1 MTPQEIWWK
10 TYWAALSGLCA
21 NPNGCP
27 SPVIDMAEMIA
38 DETTHAFVASDGS
51 VYNPRPSDYGV
62 GK

>member
-10 TYWAALSGLCA
+10 TYWAALSGSLDGVDIGGDYA
-21 NPNGCP
+21 
-27 SPVIDMAEMIA
+27 IELAERVA
-38 DETTHAFVASDGS
+38 DETIRRFVASDGS